1 MVVTK
6 VSVYLWTSTY
16 CEPNEIGSDSVMYL
30 NSHWYG
36 TSVSWYMFY
45 SRQLEA
51 VIPSEQWKAYVNLIF
66 PEIVLVHE
74 IHEAEFKGLIGCL
87 RGLNVYCQVYPFL
100 WRPLL
105 ISLNNTHWIWS
116 GDVGGGEMHGLLLL
130 LSLAGLIILQA
141 LSMRK
146 SLDSW
151 EIGGKDVLRS
161 QASPCSSDKS
171 TDY

>member
-1 MVVTK
+1 
-6 VSVYLWTSTY
+6 
-16 CEPNEIGSDSVMYL
+16 
-30 NSHWYG
+30 
-36 TSVSWYMFY
+36 
-45 SRQLEA
+45 
-51 VIPSEQWKAYVNLIF
+51 
-66 PEIVLVHE
+66 
-74 IHEAEFKGLIGCL
+74 
-87 RGLNVYCQVYPFL
+87 
-100 WRPLL
+100 
-105 ISLNNTHWIWS
+105 
-116 GDVGGGEMHGLLLL
+116 MHGLLLL